1 MTINEAISHKELLNE
16 IATLHNEALTR
27 HLSQSELRIRFNQ
40 LKRINAD
47 LGQLQFDMMNDPVW
61 EYLTV
66 KTARRSSGTSTRPS
80 SAWVGDSLRV
90 WRRGR

>member
-1 MTINEAISHKELLNE
+1 VTTINEAISHKQLLNE

-40 LKRINAD
+40 IKRINAD

-66 KTARRSSGTSTRPS
+66 EDRETLKRHIDATIKCMS
-80 SAWVGDSLRV
+80 W
-90 WRRGR
+90 

>member
-1 MTINEAISHKELLNE
+1 MTTINGAISHQELLNE

-66 KTARRSSGTSTRPS
+66 EDREMLKRHIDATIKCMG
-80 SAWVGDSLRV
+80 W
-90 WRRGR
+90 